1 MAIQP
6 DGQRKLGS
14 GIGCFWV
21 EGLDFAAL
29 WRGITGGL
37 MAFPKKGVN
46 PSEIYCIF
54 EGQ

>member
-29 WRGITGGL
+29 WRGMIAGL
-37 MAFPKKGVN
+37 MAFRKKGVN